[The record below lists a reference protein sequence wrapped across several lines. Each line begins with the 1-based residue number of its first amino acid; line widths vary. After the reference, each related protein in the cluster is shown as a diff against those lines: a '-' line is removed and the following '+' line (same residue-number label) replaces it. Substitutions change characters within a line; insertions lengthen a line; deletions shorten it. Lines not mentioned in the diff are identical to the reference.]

1 MGGHD
6 RPLMTDAGAD
16 PTSPAEAARYRTL
29 LEINNA
35 VISSLTREDLFR
47 AIAGALRRAVPFER
61 TAIFLPDRG
70 NDVLRLFIL
79 QSSLPTSYFTVGMEM
94 LPGESHVGWA
104 FQNQRYLLCRD
115 LGRERRYPMEERA
128 YQDGVRS
135 YVLVPL
141 VAQGRSVGVLAVA
154 STRPD
159 QYSESDAAFLQ
170 EAANQIVL
178 AVENM
183 KAYEAIT
190 TLNERLRVA
199 LVEVEML
206 RNRLQEENVY
216 LQDEIHVEH
225 NYAEL
230 VGSSPALLDV
240 LRQIDQVAPTDA
252 TVLIDGETGTGKELV
267 ARAIHKRSLRHERP
281 LVKVNSS
288 AISAGLVE
296 SELFGHVKGA
306 FTGAIERHVGR
317 FALADQGTIFLDEVG
332 ELPLETQV
340 KLLRVLQEQEFEPV
354 GSNQTVKV
362 DVRVIAATNRNLTE
376 AVREG
381 RFRADLF
388 YRLNVVELRV
398 PPLRERAADIPQL
411 AMFFLGRFAKKFG
424 RPTQT
429 ISAETMERLV
439 RYPWPGNIREL
450 QNVIERAVVL
460 SRGPALELGRDLLPS
475 AGRAD
480 AGPSVE
486 RPKAEPA
493 SERPAPSG
501 RAGVLEDTE
510 RAHIV
515 AALERADGVIEG
527 PRGAAKLLDIHPNT
541 LRSRMEK
548 LGIKRSGPRTS

>member
-1 MGGHD
+1 
-6 RPLMTDAGAD
+6 MTDAGAD

-190 TLNERLRVA
+190 TLNERLRAA
-199 LVEVEML
+199 LVEVEVL

-252 TVLIDGETGTGKELV
+252 TVLVYGETGTGKELV

-501 RAGVLEDTE
+501 LAGVLEDTE